1 MTSDDRAGR
10 QDESP
15 SIEILPKHK
24 NANNQVIQIL
34 REARLQF
41 RTVAN
46 ERFGILGLSIVA
58 FFLILGLVG
67 PMIAPYE
74 PDAKFANEDGT
85 LMRFSEPSADH
96 PFGTTALGRDVFS
109 QTLVSARVS
118 IIIGLIGAAISI
130 FIGTTVGIVSAY
142 YGGWVDDALMR
153 FTDIMYGIPFL
164 PFIIV
169 MVLMIGPG
177 LFNIIIAI
185 SLILWRSTA
194 RVVRSQ
200 VLSIKER
207 PYIEA
212 AHAVGVSDTRM
223 ILRHLLP
230 NVLPLVTLY
239 GAFNVATSILTEASI
254 AFLGF
259 GDPTRISW
267 GKMLFQAY
275 TASAMR
281 TAWWW
286 VLPPG
291 IAITLLVI
299 AVFMIARAYEAVTNP
314 DLQQVAE
321 G

>member
-1 MTSDDRAGR
+1 MTSDEPTTQ
-10 QDESP
+10 QDEAS
-15 SIEILPKHK
+15 SIEILPKHRD
-24 NANNQVIQIL
+24 ASNQLIQIL
-34 REARLQF
+34 KEARLQLQI
-41 RTVAN
+41 VSK
-46 ERFGILGLSIVA
+46 ERFGVLGMSIVVLFVLLGL
-58 FFLILGLVG
+58 LG
-67 PMIAPYE
+67 PMVAPYE
-74 PDAKFANEDGT
+74 PDSRFANEDGT
-85 LMRFSEPSADH
+85 LKRFNKPSLDH

-130 FIGTTVGIVSAY
+130 FIGTSIGIISAY
-142 YGGWVDDALMR
+142 YGGWVDDVLMR

-212 AHAVGVSDTRM
+212 AHAVGVSDTRV

-321 G
+321 A